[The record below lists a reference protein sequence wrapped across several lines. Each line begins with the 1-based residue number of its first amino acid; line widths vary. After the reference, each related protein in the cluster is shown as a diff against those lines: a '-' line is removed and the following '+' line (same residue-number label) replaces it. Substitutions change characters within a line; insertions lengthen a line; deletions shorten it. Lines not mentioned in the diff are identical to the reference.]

1 MPQQFFRQLTIFQ
14 RLALLIGVVIIG
26 VLLQS
31 IVSLSQQYNALEQQ
45 QYNKT
50 QSLVENAHSLIAY
63 HHQRFTSGELSQSE
77 AKAAALDAVSAL
89 RYEGNNYFWIND
101 YQPAMVMHPFK
112 PELNGKDLSQSKD
125 PSGKRLFVAMVAVVN
140 KAGAGFVP
148 YLWPKPGADE
158 PVAKISYVKGFKPW
172 GWIVGSGV
180 YLDTIEAE
188 FATIRNLLLMTMAV
202 LIVLLFPFSAMI
214 SKSII
219 TPIAHAKAMMRDI
232 AEGEGDLTRQ
242 LDESGKDEITEL
254 AKSFNLYTNKM
265 RHSIAT
271 VADNAKHVEALAEQV
286 RAAGEENLAFIESQN
301 DNSRQVAAAAEQM
314 TMQVKEISS
323 NANTAEQSAADARNN
338 SAQGKQ
344 TIAETITA
352 IQRLS
357 DQIQS
362 VSSTTSSL
370 AQESEHI
377 GSVLDVIRGIAEQ
390 TNLLALNA
398 AIEAAR
404 AGEQGRGF
412 AVVADEVR
420 TLASRTGQSTD
431 EIQTTIERLQR
442 ESQQAVS
449 AVQTSQQISAQ
460 TVSQVEQANSALLE
474 IERLIDAISDIN
486 SHIAKA
492 TDEQSLAAQ
501 EVNERI
507 AALSDATHHSLDTTQ
522 ALNDTSEQLTQ
533 ASHQLNEIVSRF
545 KV

>member
-77 AKAAALDAVSAL
+77 AKAEALDAVSAL
-89 RYEGNNYFWIND
+89 RYEDNNYFWIND

-148 YLWPKPGADE
+148 YLWPKPGADK

-202 LIVLLFPFSAMI
+202 LIILLFPFSAMI

-377 GSVLDVIRGIAEQ
+377 GSVLDVIRG
-390 TNLLALNA
+390 
-398 AIEAAR
+398 
-404 AGEQGRGF
+404 F

-420 TLASRTGQSTD
+420 TLASRTEQSTD

-474 IERLIDAISDIN
+474 IERLIDAISDMN